1 MIYLF
6 VFIFKWYPIILC
18 INAITVV
25 TITRGKQAFTFT
37 VVNLHHWMKI
47 KRFKSW
53 MHILSLIYQ
62 DKIRDVWSSSNSS
75 VRIHWPLEC
84 LKSFFFFCELRVSP
98 SWEPKTNFSRHWDP
112 FKSWPLPTYVFSI
125 CRNLWMKLLTTSL
138 REKIVCQIYHYVL
151 NALNHN

>member
-84 LKSFFFFCELRVSP
+84 LKSFFFFVNLGYLQVGSQRPISLDTEIHLRADLSQHMFFLYAETYG
-98 SWEPKTNFSRHWDP
+98 WNF
-112 FKSWPLPTYVFSI
+112 
-125 CRNLWMKLLTTSL
+125 
-138 REKIVCQIYHYVL
+138 
-151 NALNHN
+151 